1 MADLFDSSD
10 DIDDEIPDFD
20 TDNTDGSSR
29 ENAAHALAHLALEAA
44 LNRQSRAVLKRHPSL
59 SIVMVPARDWVPII
73 AATVKRMDQA
83 PVVRTAIEKLRQ
95 GGVHYR
101 VGEEELAY
109 LRQGRSVLYISQD
122 PDTVLH
128 EAVLAAADVTIS
140 IPAMNPALLRKLIRR
155 VTGKIARGV
164 TAAMAELALPVILSV
179 VRPERSARQCVANL
193 ERALARRPEPTPSSV
208 PLLSELPLTKTIRT
222 WSDQVLADLAAVEA
236 GTLPPDQVVFGLLE
250 GPPGTGKTLIAES
263 LARTAGWSF
272 VPSSIGAWFA
282 SGDGALGGV
291 SKNLK
296 SFMDEVLVNEP
307 AIGFMDELDALPNRA
322 TMDNRGR
329 DWWTPLINLFLTEI
343 DRVRKSGRKVLLL
356 GATNYYDRLDS
367 ALIRPG
373 RLQQRVSVLPPRSEA
388 EVVAVLRYYL
398 KTDLADIDLSR
409 FARVGRDA
417 TPAMIEGWVKEGRS
431 FARSFNRPL
440 EPGDILVQMVPRD
453 DRSPQDIRSVAIH
466 EMGHAIVAHRL
477 GQVVESV
484 SIIADAETGGRTWTR
499 LASTVPTWQGL
510 LDIAAVTLG
519 GRAADIV
526 LGLGPNAG
534 AEGDLASA
542 TDMILSAY
550 ERQGLRDDLVFAPA
564 LGIRSAGTFAAV
576 NAELRRQLKRAMI
589 MVEADR
595 HSLLELAQRLIEEK
609 VLSGD
614 DVARALD
621 ARPLQPGPKRV
632 RSRKAQPV
640 PVSNSGESVS

>member
-1 MADLFDSSD
+1 MSELFDGSD
-10 DIDDEIPDFD
+10 DIDDDIPDFD
-20 TDNTDGSSR
+20 SDNADGSAR
-29 ENAAHALAHLALEAA
+29 ENAAHALAHLALEAG
-44 LNRQSRAVLKRHPSL
+44 LNRQSRAALKRHPSL
-59 SIVMVPARDWVPII
+59 SIVTVPGPDWVPII
-73 AATVKRMDQA
+73 AATLKRMDQA
-83 PVVRTAIEKLRQ
+83 PVVRSATERLRQ

-101 VGEEELAY
+101 VGEEELGY

-128 EAVLAAADVTIS
+128 DAVLAAADVTIAVPGMS
-140 IPAMNPALLRKLIRR
+140 PALLRKLIRR
-155 VTGKIARGV
+155 VTGTVARGV
-164 TAAMAELALPVILSV
+164 TAAMADLALPVILSV

-193 ERALARRPEPTPSSV
+193 ERALSRRPEPQQSSV
-208 PLLSELPLTKTIRT
+208 PLLSELPLTQAIRT
-222 WSDQVLADLAAVEA
+222 WSDQLLADLAAIEA
-236 GTLPPDQVVFGLLE
+236 GALRPDQVVFGLLE

-263 LARTAGWSF
+263 LARTAGWTF

-343 DRVRKSGRKVLLL
+343 DRVRTSGRKVLLL

-417 TPAMIEGWVKEGRS
+417 TPAMIEGWVKEARS
-431 FARSFNRPL
+431 FARSHNRPL
-440 EPGDILVQMVPRD
+440 EAGDILAQMVPSD
-453 DRSPQDIRSVAIH
+453 SRSPDDIRSVAIH
-466 EMGHAIVAHRL
+466 EMGHAVVAHRL
-477 GQVVESV
+477 GQMVESV
-484 SIIADAETGGRTWTR
+484 SIIADAETGGRTCTR
-499 LASTVPTWQGL
+499 LASTVPTWKGL
-510 LDIAAVTLG
+510 LDIVTVTLA

-526 LGLGPNAG
+526 LGTGPNAG
-534 AEGDLASA
+534 AEADLASA
-542 TDMILSAY
+542 TAMILSAY
-550 ERQGLRDDLVFAPA
+550 ERQGLRDTLVFAPA
-564 LGIRSAGTFAAV
+564 LGIRPAGTFAAV
-576 NAELRRQLKRAMI
+576 NAELRRQLKRAI
-589 MVEADR
+589 GLVEADR
-595 HSLLELAQRLIEEK
+595 NILLELAQRLIVEK
-609 VLSGD
+609 VLSGG
-614 DVARALD
+614 DVVAALS
-621 ARPLQPGPKRV
+621 AAPPQPAAKRP
-632 RSRKAQPV
+632 RSQKTDPV
-640 PVSNSGESVS
+640 PSRRGEETVS

>member
-1 MADLFDSSD
+1 MADLFNSSD

-29 ENAAHALAHLALEAA
+29 ENAAHALAHLALEAG

-59 SIVMVPARDWVPII
+59 SIVTVPGRDWVSII

-83 PVVRTAIEKLRQ
+83 PVVRTATEKLRQ
-95 GGVHYR
+95 GGVHYP
-101 VGEEELAY
+101 VGEEELVY

-128 EAVLAAADVTIS
+128 EAVLAAADVMITI
-140 IPAMNPALLRKLIRR
+140 PPMTPALLCKLIRR
-155 VTGKIARGV
+155 VTGTIARGV
-164 TAAMAELALPVILSV
+164 TAAMAALALPVILSV

-193 ERALARRPEPTPSSV
+193 ERALSRRPEPQRSSV

-222 WSDQVLADLAAVEA
+222 WSDQVLSDLAAVEA
-236 GTLPPDQVVFGLLE
+236 GTLRPDQVVFGLLE

-263 LARTAGWSF
+263 LARTAGWTF
-272 VPSSIGAWFA
+272 VSSSIGAWFA

-373 RLQQRVSVLPPRSEA
+373 RLQQRVSVLPPQSEA

-398 KTDLADIDLSR
+398 KTDLADVDLGR

-417 TPAMIEGWVKEGRS
+417 TPAMVEGWVKE
-431 FARSFNRPL
+431 ARSLARSLNRPL
-440 EPGDILVQMVPRD
+440 EGGDILAQMVPRD
-453 DRSPQDIRSVAIH
+453 TRSPEDIRSVAIH
-466 EMGHAIVAHRL
+466 EMGHAVVAHRL
-477 GQVVESV
+477 GQMVERV

-510 LDIAAVTLG
+510 LDIVTVTLG
-519 GRAADIV
+519 GRAADIA

-550 ERQGLRDDLVFAPA
+550 ERQGLRDNLVFAPV
-564 LGIRSAGTFAAV
+564 LGIRPAGTFAAV
-576 NAELRRQLKRAMI
+576 NAQLRRQLKRAVAV
-589 MVEADR
+589 VEADR
-595 HSLLELAQRLIEEK
+595 DILLELAERLIEEK
-609 VLSGD
+609 VLSGG
-614 DVARALD
+614 DVTKALD
-621 ARPLQPGPKRV
+621 ARPVQQLPKRV
-632 RSRKAQPV
+632 RSRKVQPV
-640 PVSNSGESVS
+640 PVSNSGEGVS